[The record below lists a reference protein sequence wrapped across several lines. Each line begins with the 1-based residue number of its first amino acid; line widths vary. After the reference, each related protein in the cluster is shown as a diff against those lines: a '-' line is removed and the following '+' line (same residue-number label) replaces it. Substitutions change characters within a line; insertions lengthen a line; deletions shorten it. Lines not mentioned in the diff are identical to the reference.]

1 MMLLSKLF
9 FFEVRRKSKRNSRSK
24 ELKNTAVFF
33 CCQRLQVLAYQAIL
47 FNGDVSRSELFLTR
61 YNIQVPLENVAGLKG
76 LWIY

>member
-9 FFEVRRKSKRNSRSK
+9 FFEVRRKSKRNGRSK

-33 CCQRLQVLAYQAIL
+33 CCQGLQVLAYAIL
-47 FNGDVSRSELFLTR
+47 FNKDVSRSELFLTN